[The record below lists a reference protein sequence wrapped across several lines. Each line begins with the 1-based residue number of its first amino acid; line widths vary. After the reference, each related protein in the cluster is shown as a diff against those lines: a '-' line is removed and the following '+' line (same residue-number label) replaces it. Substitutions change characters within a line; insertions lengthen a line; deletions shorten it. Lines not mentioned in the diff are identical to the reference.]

1 MTLDEIELLSE
12 LTIIIPTA
20 NRPTAMQREVA
31 YWQDKPVNVHILDG
45 SSKQSYPIGVISGS
59 KRITYH
65 YFEPN
70 GIEPPWANFR
80 RRIRFAVS
88 LRKTMYTALLG
99 DEDFFT
105 LSGLLAS
112 LKVLSGSSTVCSV
125 TGATAGFEV
134 DNGVAMWGMRNF
146 NKQPIDDYGSLDM
159 RRRLMPQIAG
169 HLPIIL
175 YGVFKTAAWNKTFEL
190 SFGQREKTELLGG
203 KRIVNMCAL
212 AIGPMKVIENL
223 LWLRQYTKDVESYA
237 AFDGSRGGYE
247 RYLADPR
254 NQAEVREYF
263 EALAGAIK
271 AGNPELSS
279 SKCLKLAKK
288 SLVPGFRSSQSGIK
302 FSTRRRLAKLVTRIG
317 SLLPGRIRIA
327 LNRSVGKN
335 FSKSLG
341 FIDKDGKFERLIE
354 RQSLDSLLS
363 NLSNTHI
370 IFNASE
376 IRSVENLILSN

>member
-1 MTLDEIELLSE
+1 VTPKEVELLSE
-12 LTIIIPTA
+12 LTIVIPTA
-20 NRPTAMQREVA
+20 NRSIAMRREIA

-45 SSKQSYPIGVISGS
+45 SSKQSYPVGVISGA
-59 KRITYH
+59 KNITYH

-70 GIEPPWANFR
+70 VDQLPYANFR

-88 LRKTMYTALLG
+88 LKKTMYCALLG

-105 LSGLLAS
+105 MSGLLAS
-112 LKVLSGSSTVCSV
+112 LKVLSESSTVCSI

-146 NKQPIDDYGSLDM
+146 NKQPIEEYGSLNLGS
-159 RRRLMPQIAG
+159 RLKPQIVG
-169 HLPIIL
+169 HLPVIY
-175 YGVFKTAAWNKTFEL
+175 YGVFKTAAWDKTFEL
-190 SFGQREKTELLGG
+190 SFGHREETELLGG

-237 AFDGSRGGYE
+237 AFDGSRGGYD

-254 NQAEVREYF
+254 NQAEVCEYF

-335 FSKSLG
+335 FSRSLG
-341 FIDKDGKFERLIE
+341 FIDKDGKYERLIE

-363 NLSNTHI
+363 KLSDTRI
-370 IFNASE
+370 IFDASE

>member
-31 YWQDKPVNVHILDG
+31 YWQDKPVNVHILDS

>member
-45 SSKQSYPIGVISGS
+45 SSKQSYPIGIISGS

-70 GIEPPWANFR
+70 GIEQPWANFR

-212 AIGPMKVIENL
+212 AIGPMKTVDHL
-223 LWLRQYTKDVESYA
+223 LWLRQYTKDVVSYA
-237 AFDGSRGGYE
+237 AFDGSRGGYD
-247 RYLADPR
+247 RYIADQG

-271 AGNPELSS
+271 VGNPKLSNL
-279 SKCLKLAKK
+279 KCLKLAKK
-288 SLVPGFRSSQSGIK
+288 ALVPGFRSSQSGIR
-302 FSTRRRLAKLVTRIG
+302 FSARKRLAGLLVIVG
-317 SLLPGRIRIA
+317 SILPGRMRLA

-341 FIDKDGKFERLIE
+341 FIDKNDKDKSLIE
-354 RQSLDSLLS
+354 RQSLESLLS
-363 NLSNTHI
+363 NLSDTSI
-370 IFNASE
+370 VFSASD
-376 IRSVENLILSN
+376 IRSVENLLLSN

>member
-1 MTLDEIELLSE
+1 VTLDEIELLSE

-80 RRIRFAVS
+80 RRIRFAVC

-146 NKQPIDDYGSLDM
+146 NKHPIDDYGSLDM